1 MTRPA
6 YRVRLAHGE
15 PVYRHSEGGA
25 LAIARSKVE
34 LLALWMTPGE
44 AWAAVDHRRNVEG
57 RKWRE
62 IHQLEPSSQET
73 PA

>member
-34 LLALWMTPGE
+34 MLALWMTPGE
-44 AWAAVDHRRNVEG
+44 AWAAVDRRPSDEG
-57 RKWRE
+57 RWRE
-62 IHQLEPSSQET
+62 IHQLEPRSQEA